1 MQLCTDEGGSRVKN
15 LIHALAILEQLNP
28 KKQYTLD
35 DVYVYSSIVQLI
47 TAFTDIISNAD
58 TWANEKTSQLVLE
71 KVASMSCKAA
81 IKGNMKISAQEMEAL
96 FDEMMT
102 LDEPYHCPHGR
113 PTIISFSRT
122 DLDKKFKRIVN

>member
-1 MQLCTDEGGSRVKN
+1 VPGN
-15 LIHALAILEQLNP
+15 LFSIDPKAL
-28 KKQYTLD
+28 
-35 DVYVYSSIVQLI
+35 
-47 TAFTDIISNAD
+47 FTDIISNAD
-58 TWANEKTSQLVLE
+58 NWANEKTSQLVLE